1 MWFISM
7 ARSDADFEVA
17 ERLCTDLGLWDA
29 AMAPR
34 CGLAP
39 ADVLATFHNENRM
52 SLAGKYK
59 AADANFLIARWGRV
73 PVGSL
78 AYDAFD
84 ETCAEL
90 HHFFVDPNFRG
101 LGIGRKLLQSAL
113 TEIYRGSRSR
123 VLIHTTPYMTS
134 AVALYESFGFRPC
147 ARFRD
152 TPEHVAHTDLFM
164 DRSIARGADIAV
176 VSSRQSKQAGC

>member
-7 ARSDADFEVA
+7 ARSDADFEAA

-29 AMAPR
+29 AMAPK
-34 CGLAP
+34 CGLAS
-39 ADVLATFHNENRM
+39 ADVLATFHNDTRV

-59 AADANFLIARWGRV
+59 AVDANFLIARWGRI

-84 ETCAEL
+84 EACAEL

-101 LGIGRKLLQSAL
+101 LGIGRKLMESAL
-113 TEIYRGSRSR
+113 TEIGRGSRSR
-123 VLIHTTPYMTS
+123 VLIHTTPYMTN

-152 TPEHVAHTDLFM
+152 TPERVAHTDLFM
-164 DRSIARGADIAV
+164 DRRIAPGVDMAA
-176 VSSRQSKQAGC
+176 SSRCQPRHAEH

>member
-7 ARSDADFEVA
+7 ARSEADFEAA

-29 AMAPR
+29 AMAPKY
-34 CGLAP
+34 GLAS
-39 ADVLATFHNENRM
+39 ADVLATFHKETRN
-52 SLAGKYK
+52 SLARKYK

-113 TEIYRGSRSR
+113 AEIGQGSRSR
-123 VLIHTTPYMTS
+123 VLIHTTPYMTN

-152 TPEHVAHTDLFM
+152 MPELVALTDLFM
-164 DRSIARGADIAV
+164 DRRIVPGADVAA
-176 VSSRQSKQAGC
+176 SSRHQPRHAEH